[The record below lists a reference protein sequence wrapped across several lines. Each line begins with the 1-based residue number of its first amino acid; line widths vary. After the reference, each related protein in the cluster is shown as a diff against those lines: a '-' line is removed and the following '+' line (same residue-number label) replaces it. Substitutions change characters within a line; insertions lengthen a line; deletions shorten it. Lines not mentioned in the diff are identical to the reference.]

1 MIITVG
7 TAQVVAASGRESRL
21 QHGEPPDPGAGRGRQ
36 EGLPSQTNMFW
47 AIFLA
52 YVLKIEFVYQFS
64 YESFFVSHYNDL

>member
-36 EGLPSQTNMFW
+36 EGLPSQTNMFLGNFFSICSKNLICLS
-47 AIFLA
+47 IFLRKF
-52 YVLKIEFVYQFS
+52 LC
-64 YESFFVSHYNDL
+64 